1 MAAGFRARRFHA
13 DHARELA
20 NKAIREPD
28 RAEAWSIRM
37 EGYGGPALSRRQ
49 SWPCRRASPMRLRS
63 GGTHTTAPVGP
74 GARRSTTGAGVDF
87 LALKGGRN
95 FCA

>member
-28 RAEAWSIRM
+28 RAEAWSMRM
-37 EGYGGPALSRRQ
+37 EGYGGLGQQPS
-49 SWPCRRASPMRLRS
+49 LRS
-63 GGTHTTAPVGP
+63 NN
-74 GARRSTTGAGVDF
+74 
-87 LALKGGRN
+87 LAQN
-95 FCA
+95 